1 MFFKK
6 SNGLMLFLS
15 FVKWILI
22 GSLVG
27 IFTGSMGALFL
38 NSLEF
43 ATTKRVKYSF
53 LLFLLPLGG
62 AFISFLYSRYGKN
75 SSGGN
80 NIILEKINSNE
91 GDIPLRMAPL
101 VFLGTF
107 VTHLLGGSAGREGT
121 GVQIGGCIAEWI
133 GKVLKLDEYDSR
145 IILMSGVSSG
155 FSSVFGTPLAG
166 TIFGLEVASM
176 GTMSYEALIPC
187 FASSIV
193 GNYVTSVF
201 GIHHTHYIINSN
213 FPVTYSI
220 VSKVIFAA
228 ILFGLVS
235 RIFSKLTHKLK
246 EVFTKRFKNAIIKSF
261 IGGVLIIILVQAA
274 GTRNYLGLSL
284 PLMSDAFTKQ
294 ASPFAFLWK
303 LLFTSLTLGTG
314 FQGGEVTP
322 LFVIGSTLGSSL
334 SSLFNLPVS
343 FLAALG
349 LIGVFTGATN
359 TPLASFVMS
368 IELFGSNGMIFMF
381 MTCVISY
388 LFSGNSGIYASQK
401 IGRKKSKHMDI
412 PYNST
417 LSYYGKLSKLETV
430 NHAESN
436 YKETIRKHQFDHS
449 EIKLSGQLSLGSSII
464 ALPNEKG
471 LHKYIITI
479 KEGSLKLCH
488 HFFSEDGG
496 FWTVPTKN
504 DQSPVMYV
512 KKGYNVFVIDI
523 EENFDKLDKIFLVND
538 SLFKNAKFTYEVIAL
553 DDEVKEA

>member
-6 SNGLMLFLS
+6 TNGLMLFLS
-15 FVKWILI
+15 FIKWIFI

-27 IFTGSMGALFL
+27 IFTGAIGALFL
-38 NSLEF
+38 KSLEF
-43 ATTKRVKYSF
+43 ATAQRVKYSF

-133 GKVLKLDEYDSR
+133 GKLLKLDEYDSR

-187 FASSIV
+187 FVSSII
-193 GNYVTSVF
+193 GNYVTGVF
-201 GIHHTHYIINSN
+201 GIHHSHYIINYN

-220 VSKVIFAA
+220 IAKVIFVA
-228 ILFGLVS
+228 IIFGLVS
-235 RIFSKLTHKLK
+235 RLFSKLTHKLK
-246 EVFTKRFKNAIIKSF
+246 EIFTSRFKNAIIKSF
-261 IGGVLIIILVQAA
+261 VGGVLIIILVQAA

-294 ASPFAFLWK
+294 TSPFAFLWK

-388 LFSGNSGIYASQK
+388 LFSGNSGIYAAQK

-417 LSYYGKLSKLETV
+417 LSYYGKLKKLNAV
-430 NHAESN
+430 NHAKDN
-436 YKETIRKHQFDHS
+436 YKATNSIQSDS
-449 EIKLSGQLSLGSSII
+449 NAIKLNGELRLGVSKIQ
-464 ALPNEKG
+464 LPNEKG
-471 LHKYIITI
+471 LQKYIINV

-488 HFFSEDGG
+488 HTFNEDGG
-496 FWTVPTKN
+496 FWSAPPK
-504 DQSPVMYV
+504 DGESPVAYI
-512 KKGYNVFVIDI
+512 KKGCNVFLINI
-523 EENFDKLDKIFLVND
+523 EENFNNLDKIFLVNT
-538 SLFKNAKFTYEVIAL
+538 SLFKAAKFTYEVVAVE
-553 DDEVKEA
+553 DEEKEA